1 MSFFSSWIFAG
12 LILPL
17 LIFTARILDVS
28 LGTIRI
34 ILVSKGMKNFAPL
47 FGFFEVFIWLLA
59 IGQIMKDITNLLL
72 YLAYSAGFAMGT
84 FVGIQLENKLS
95 LGMALI
101 RIITR
106 REASELIKVLRSQ
119 HHGFTVVDAQ
129 GPSGQV
135 HIIYSI
141 IHRHDLQEV
150 IEDIK
155 RYDPHAFYT
164 VEDVRFVSEE
174 IFPSRGPW
182 HKKLFSNSFRLI
194 RKGK

>member
-1 MSFFSSWIFAG
+1 MVFLGLDIYAW

-34 ILVSKGMKNFAPL
+34 ILVSKGLKYFAPL

-59 IGQIMKDITNLLL
+59 IGQVMQDLTNILL
-72 YLAYSAGFAMGT
+72 YLAYAGGFAMGT
-84 FVGIQLENKLS
+84 FVGIKLENKLS
-95 LGMALI
+95 LGMVLI
-101 RIITR
+101 RVITR
-106 REASELIKVLRSQ
+106 REASELIQVLKTQ
-119 HHGFTVVDAQ
+119 HHGFTVADAQ

-141 IHRHDLQEV
+141 IDRHDLQEV
-150 IEDIK
+150 VDNVK
-155 RYDPHAFYT
+155 RFNPHAFYT

-174 IFPSRGPW
+174 IFPSKVPW
-182 HKKLFSNSFRLI
+182 YKKMTLASFRLI